1 MGCHFLLQGIFPTQ
15 GSNPHEE
22 EDSLRYRKDWRR
34 AENKSRNSRGSGDG
48 VARAKGN
55 RWESTR
61 YLCGWRQ
68 RRGWGVGQRVPR
80 NQRRPR
86 EKGVPY
92 RDQQENVETSQ
103 QREHLRDFP
112 ANPVVMENRL
122 VDTVEEG
129 EGGAN

>member
-1 MGCHFLLQGIFPTQ
+1 MVARAGLELRL
-15 GSNPHEE
+15 EE

-61 YLCGWRQ
+61 HLCGWRQ

-112 ANPVVMENRL
+112 ANPVVKTLHSQCRGHRFNPWSR
-122 VDTVEEG
+122 
-129 EGGAN
+129 N

>member
-1 MGCHFLLQGIFPTQ
+1 MVARAGLELRL
-15 GSNPHEE
+15 EE

-112 ANPVVMENRL
+112 ANPVVKTLHSQCRGHRFNPWSR
-122 VDTVEEG
+122 
-129 EGGAN
+129 N